1 MKQTKVDTMMAEGEL
16 SLGDF
21 GKSLRSQF
29 LLITILF
36 GLAFS
41 TFFLGWGQMRY
52 SATTV
57 IPMEKEV
64 YWRFALAGWLPLL
77 AFFVTGFYV
86 VSVLLSAARQKTN
99 GLTLITWI
107 HFALC
112 VVAAGWCLY
121 FCAVS
126 IVGWAECNDP
136 GPRHPEC
143 RNREYPAKTIA
154 DYSFIMMVIS
164 GAVMAAVMVWC
175 VYFNRMSVAMRL
187 ALVISAEAQVDIRT
201 RYVDTQEIA
210 GRYSDDRYHGKSERH
225 HRERMTTSDWR
236 TSQGSY

>member
-1 MKQTKVDTMMAEGEL
+1 MMGEVTL

-29 LLITILF
+29 LIVTVLF

-52 SATTV
+52 SSTTT
-57 IPMEKEV
+57 IPIKTEV
-64 YWRFALAGWLPLL
+64 FWRFALAGWLPLL
-77 AFFVTGFYV
+77 AFFVTGVYV
-86 VSVLLSAARQKTN
+86 VAALVSASRQKTN

-112 VVAAGWCLY
+112 VVAAGWCL
-121 FCAVS
+121 FFVAIS

-164 GAVMAAVMVWC
+164 GGVMAAIMVWC
-175 VYFNRMSVAMRL
+175 IYFNRVSVAMRL
-187 ALVISAEAQVDIRT
+187 ALAINAEGQMDMGAQ
-201 RYVDTQEIA
+201 YVDVATVA
-210 GRYSDDRYHGKSERH
+210 GKYHHDDDRYHGKHHGR
-225 HRERMTTSDWR
+225 HREFMSSDWR
-236 TSQGSY
+236 STQGN

>member
-1 MKQTKVDTMMAEGEL
+1 MMAEVSL

-29 LLITILF
+29 LIITILF

-52 SATTV
+52 SSTTV

-64 YWRFALAGWLPLL
+64 YWRFALAGWLPLV
-77 AFFVTGFYV
+77 AFFVTAAYV
-86 VSVLLSAARQKTN
+86 VMVLVSASRQKTN
-99 GLTLITWI
+99 GLTLITWV
-107 HFALC
+107 HFGICL
-112 VVAAGWCLY
+112 VAAGWCLY
-121 FCAVS
+121 FCAIS

-143 RNREYPAKTIA
+143 RNREYPAKTVA

-164 GAVMAAVMVWC
+164 GAVMAAINVWSL
-175 VYFNRMSVAMRL
+175 YFNRLSVAMRL
-187 ALVISAEAQVDIRT
+187 GLASSGEVQEDIRE
-201 RYVDTQEIA
+201 RFVDAAQIDA
-210 GRYSDDRYHGKSERH
+210 HYYDDRYHGKHTARAH
-225 HRERMTTSDWR
+225 HREAMSSNDWR
-236 TSQGSY
+236 HSMGNK